1 MFQDW
6 SARERRHGRNDVPQ
20 LCEDAAD
27 ELAALRAERDQFKAM
42 WERDSTALG
51 KALAQRDTARV
62 DAEDKRARVAELE
75 GLLKRARPRVESFAF
90 TTKYEE
96 EARAA
101 RELAREIRAGLAGG
115 SAGSREDA

>member
-1 MFQDW
+1 MGVDDGDED
-6 SARERRHGRNDVPQ
+6 RECGRCHETMHIPPGAEPSEFCHDCAHSLV
-20 LCEDAAD
+20 D
-27 ELAALRAERDQFKAM
+27 EL
-42 WERDSTALG
+42 
-51 KALAQRDTARV
+51 
-62 DAEDKRARVAELE
+62 RARVAELE

-115 SAGSREDA
+115 SSAHHFQEGSK

>member
-1 MFQDW
+1 MYV
-6 SARERRHGRNDVPQ
+6 NDSDEPRGTLAYVDNFPAEAAAE
-20 LCEDAAD
+20 LDA
-27 ELAALRAERDQFKAM
+27 L
-42 WERDSTALG
+42 
-51 KALAQRDTARV
+51 
-62 DAEDKRARVAELE
+62 RARVAELE